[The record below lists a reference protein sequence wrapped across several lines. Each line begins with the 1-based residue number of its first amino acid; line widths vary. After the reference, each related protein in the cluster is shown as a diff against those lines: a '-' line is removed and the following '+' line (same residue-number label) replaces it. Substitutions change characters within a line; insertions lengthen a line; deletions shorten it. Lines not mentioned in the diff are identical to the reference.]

1 VLEAEG
7 DGGGGMDA
15 LVLDLVTRAG
25 IFDIRLVNR
34 KRERENR
41 LFLSLTSPFSLL
53 SLISFEIAPDALLVP
68 D

>member
-1 VLEAEG
+1 MLEAEG

-34 KRERENR
+34 KSKRE
-41 LFLSLTSPFSLL
+41 SQ
-53 SLISFEIAPDALLVP
+53 LVP
-68 D
+68 LLAYITIFTTQLDQL